1 MSTTTISSAAEIQRQ
16 MQQVRTDL
24 RANVHELVESAR
36 EMTVWQ
42 RYVQSY
48 PWTCLGAAAL
58 VGYLVIPSRSR
69 IIKPDASQMAELVN
83 AQLAQ
88 ANGHARSG
96 GIVSSAVSGLA
107 GMAARSLLQ
116 AGLSFATHQLN
127 EYVQRSLHA
136 RSPQVH
142 RNGEADHA

>member
-1 MSTTTISSAAEIQRQ
+1 MSTSTASSAEEIQQQ

-58 VGYLVIPSRSR
+58 VGYLIIPSRSR
-69 IIKPDASQMAELVN
+69 ILKPDAGQMAEIIKSQIA
-83 AQLAQ
+83 AQGQ
-88 ANGHARSG
+88 PKSG
-96 GIVSSAVSGLA
+96 GLISSAVSGLA
-107 GMAARSLLQ
+107 GVALKGLLQ
-116 AGLSFATHQLN
+116 TGMSIATQQLN
-127 EYVQRSLHA
+127 QYVQKSLHA
-136 RSPQVH
+136 RSPATH